1 MKTRG
6 LWANSEWSGTRG
18 NNLGGRTEQRAGAD
32 DCDRAGRRR
41 ASVGDKDELGRFGVE
56 ENGEQGKEMMT
67 MIHDAKTTAGGC
79 ELLLLVCLPARLH
92 QGAHMHDDLSPL
104 CRPSSASK
112 FSTFR
117 PRRNIAIFQFDGA
130 ELCRQVRILCST
142 HAEAASK
149 FASTRSTRREEKRKS
164 ISLPL
169 HPALGFHNPIC
180 ARIGIL
186 ASTSS
191 PTKSQAHAHQ
201 PTTRPSSSQSLLPP
215 SSSTS
220 IHPHGNLP
228 TPAVPVC
235 IFTSLSNPRRPRQTG
250 RPATGY
256 SRVWKPPQIEHAPV
270 PSADNLPPSWIPV
283 NCWSTYPARLL
294 LASRN
299 TRPSRVSFVAFSNL
313 WNAGR

>member
-1 MKTRG
+1 
-6 LWANSEWSGTRG
+6 
-18 NNLGGRTEQRAGAD
+18 
-32 DCDRAGRRR
+32 
-41 ASVGDKDELGRFGVE
+41 
-56 ENGEQGKEMMT
+56 

-92 QGAHMHDDLSPL
+92 QVLSAVHLQPVNSQPSAHDETSQSSSSTVQNSAGKSGFSARLTQKRH
-104 CRPSSASK
+104 RRFAERQSAS
-112 FSTFR
+112 T
-117 PRRNIAIFQFDGA
+117 P
-130 ELCRQVRILCST
+130 
-142 HAEAASK
+142 ASK
-149 FASTRSTRREEKRKS
+149 RTQHDNDKLNNQFASTRSTRREEKRKS

-270 PSADNLPPSWIPV
+270 PSADNLPPS
-283 NCWSTYPARLL
+283 
-294 LASRN
+294 
-299 TRPSRVSFVAFSNL
+299 
-313 WNAGR
+313 

>member
-1 MKTRG
+1 
-6 LWANSEWSGTRG
+6 
-18 NNLGGRTEQRAGAD
+18 
-32 DCDRAGRRR
+32 
-41 ASVGDKDELGRFGVE
+41 
-56 ENGEQGKEMMT
+56 

-92 QGAHMHDDLSPL
+92 QVLSAVHLQPVNSQPSAHDETSQSSSSTVQNSAGKSGFSARLTQKRH
-104 CRPSSASK
+104 RRFAERQSAS
-112 FSTFR
+112 T
-117 PRRNIAIFQFDGA
+117 P
-130 ELCRQVRILCST
+130 
-142 HAEAASK
+142 ASK
-149 FASTRSTRREEKRKS
+149 RTQHDNDKLNNQFASTRSTRREEKRKT

-191 PTKSQAHAHQ
+191 PTKPQAHAHQ
-201 PTTRPSSSQSLLPP
+201 PTTRPS

-235 IFTSLSNPRRPRQTG
+235 TFTSLSNPRRPRQPG

-270 PSADNLPPSWIPV
+270 PSADDLPPSWIPV

-299 TRPSRVSFVAFSNL
+299 TRPSRVSCVRFSL
-313 WNAGR
+313 SRTSGRLEGESGQGDTPEG